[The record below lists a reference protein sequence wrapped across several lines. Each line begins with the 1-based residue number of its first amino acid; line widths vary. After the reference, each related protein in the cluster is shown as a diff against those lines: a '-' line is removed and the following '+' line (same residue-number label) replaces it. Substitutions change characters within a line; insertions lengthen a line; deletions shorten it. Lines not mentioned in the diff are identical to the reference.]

1 MKSTATKVPFVD
13 FTSQHEPIQADLEE
27 AVLGVM
33 RRGDYIMGV
42 AVKEF
47 ETEFAQACGVAYGV
61 GVGCG
66 TDAIALGLQAC
77 GIQPGDEVILPANTF
92 VATLIG
98 VLRSGAKPV
107 LVDCELTTGLMDLAA
122 AERAITPLTRAIV
135 AVHLYGQMVSPTLL
149 INLAETY
156 DLMIFEDAAQAHL
169 AEREGYKA
177 GSIGIG
183 AAFSFY
189 PSKNLGAMGDG
200 GIFVTSDRTIAQNM
214 RTLRNYGAP
223 KKYFHTEVGT
233 NSRLDTMQAAILQI
247 KLPHL
252 KGWNSDR
259 NRSADRYHQTLKP
272 LAKQGIL
279 PLQNHSG
286 KGHVYHLYLV
296 RVMQEARNGIGNG
309 FSTGFGNSSGNS
321 SGNSFSTGFS
331 TGSAHEF
338 TSTIDRDTLIERLE
352 TMGIQAGIHYPLPC
366 HLQPGFQFLGYREG
380 DFPVAEKLAREIVSL
395 PMFPGITD
403 RQIDL
408 VANSLADAIAYGD
421 PQRMSA

>member
-1 MKSTATKVPFVD
+1 MKSTAIKVPFVD
-13 FTSQHEPIQADLEE
+13 FTSQHEPLQAALED
-27 AVLGVM
+27 AVLGIM

-47 ETEFAQACGVAYGV
+47 ETEFAQACGVDYGV
-61 GVGCG
+61 GVACG

-77 GIQPGDEVILPANTF
+77 GIQAGDEVILPANTF

-98 VLRSGAKPV
+98 VMRSGAKPV
-107 LVDCELTTGLMDLAA
+107 LVDCEAATGLIDLAA

-169 AEREGYKA
+169 SEREGYRA
-177 GSIGIG
+177 GSIGVG

-200 GIFVTSDRTIAQNM
+200 GMFVTSDQTIAQTM

-223 KKYFHTEVGT
+223 KKYFHTELGT
-233 NSRLDTMQAAILQI
+233 NSRLDTIQAAILQL
-247 KLPHL
+247 KLPYL

-279 PLQNHSG
+279 PLQNHAG

-296 RVMQEARNGIGNG
+296 RVLQE
-309 FSTGFGNSSGNS
+309 
-321 SGNSFSTGFS
+321 
-331 TGSAHEF
+331 SAHGV
-338 TSTIDRDTLIERLE
+338 TSAIDRDTLIDRLE
-352 TMGIQAGIHYPLPC
+352 TMGIQTGIHYPLPC

-380 DFPVAEKLAREIVSL
+380 DFPVAEKLSREIVSL
-395 PMFPGITD
+395 PMFPGMTE
-403 RQIDL
+403 RQIEL
-408 VANSLADAIAYGD
+408 VADSLADAIAYGAE
-421 PQRMSA
+421 RLMIA